1 MSNYRTM
8 IETNGRLNLSRKKIK
23 SDMDYLKA
31 ILNATES
38 HHTANDVAKHG
49 LAILYVMDRHTCEA
63 YVSTGCQY
71 DDDRMA
77 YLNAHDLLWDCEKEI
92 TGTSVQEEIEKEI
105 AYEVAIRIAENRFGA
120 VMDFFN
126 DRSNLEGIIL
136 PEEFMN
142 VDGPM
147 TLSDYQYHIW
157 DCMQEMCGIDDS
169 DYY

>member
-8 IETNGRLNLSRKKIK
+8 VETNGRLNLSRRKIK
-23 SDMDYLKA
+23 SDRDYLQA
-31 ILNATES
+31 ILNATTPCE
-38 HHTANDVAKHG
+38 TAIAVAQHG
-49 LAILYVMDRHTCEA
+49 MAILEVMDRHTCEA

-92 TGTSVQEEIEKEI
+92 EGTSVQEEIEKEI
-105 AYEVAIRIAENRFGA
+105 AYEVAIRIAENRFVA

-126 DRSNLEGIIL
+126 NRSNLRGMVL

-147 TLSDYQYHIW
+147 TLSDHQFYVW
-157 DCMQEMCGIDDS
+157 ESMQEFYDGS
-169 DYY
+169 DYD